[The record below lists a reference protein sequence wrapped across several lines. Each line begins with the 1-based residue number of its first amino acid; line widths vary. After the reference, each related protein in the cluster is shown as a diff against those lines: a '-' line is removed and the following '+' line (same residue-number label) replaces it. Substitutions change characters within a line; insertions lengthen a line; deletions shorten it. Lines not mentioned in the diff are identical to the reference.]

1 MASGLASSIR
11 RAISRRLGSASRKL
25 GYVGKGMERIP
36 SGERKSMVTPRF
48 RTFCA
53 SEVKVRT
60 TPLTCGCQASVATR
74 TRIRLRLCLSGVQCA
89 FYEKAR
95 LSAAVAKYGPLNIS
109 ADLRIASGIIA
120 AAYLNYVTA
129 LDSAGPI
136 V

>member
-11 RAISRRLGSASRKL
+11 RAISRPLGSASRKL

-36 SGERKSMVTPRF
+36 SGERKSIVTPRF
-48 RTFCA
+48 RVFCA

-74 TRIRLRLCLSGVQCA
+74 TRIRLRLCLSGVQRA
-89 FYEKAR
+89 FYEKAH
-95 LSAAVAKYGPLNIS
+95 LSAAVAKCGVLT
-109 ADLRIASGIIA
+109 DFRIACGIIA

-129 LDSAGPI
+129 LDRSSDRTR
-136 V
+136 